1 MPLFLTISEGR
12 NGEAAVPILATS
24 EAQAIRAVLTA
35 LNERVSGRKPRLR
48 PIALQQ
54 PAERPPK

>member
-24 EAQAIRAVLTA
+24 ERQAIQAVLTA
-35 LNERVSGRKPRLR
+35 LQQRVSGRKPRLR
-48 PIALQQ
+48 SVALQ